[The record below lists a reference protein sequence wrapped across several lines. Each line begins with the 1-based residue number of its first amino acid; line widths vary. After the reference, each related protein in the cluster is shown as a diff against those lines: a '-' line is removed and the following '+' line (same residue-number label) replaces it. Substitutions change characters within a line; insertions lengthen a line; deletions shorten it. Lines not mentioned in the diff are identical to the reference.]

1 MDNHEEETGLLASA
15 DIQVAKG
22 NLYYQRPAIVIT
34 ERNGDLEVTHEFLT
48 FEDYKQFK
56 MLEDK

>member
-1 MDNHEEETGLLASA
+1 MDNHEEESALLTSA

-22 NLYYQRPAIVIT
+22 DFYWQRPAIVIT
-34 ERNGDLEVTHEFLT
+34 ERHGDLEVTQEFLT